1 MKKVFAIV
9 AVTLSLN
16 AFAEVPKEPIQEN
29 INYERK
35 GSSISVE
42 GLANRILDQVGKSK
56 YWIIN
61 VNDVEYAYSIRKLGS
76 GDVEYRGKQSDIDG
90 LVFLEVIGFKDGR
103 ELNNQLTVYRPSKYK
118 NAIYLEKFDRNEN
131 RPYQFNLSVD
141 SKGNLMMVNGLNDVR
156 YLTPADRL
164 KKPKTLKELGKK
176 FNF

>member
-1 MKKVFAIV
+1 MKKIFAIV

-16 AFAEVPKEPIQEN
+16 ALAEAPKEPIEQN
-29 INYERK
+29 LDYDRK
-35 GSSISVE
+35 GLSISVQ
-42 GLANRILDQVGKSK
+42 GLANRILDRAGKAK
-56 YWIIN
+56 YWVIN
-61 VNDVEYAYSIRKLGS
+61 LNDVEYAYSIRKLGS
-76 GDVEYRGKQSDIDG
+76 GDVEYKGKQSDIDG

-131 RPYQFNLSVD
+131 RPYQFNLSLD

-156 YLTPADRL
+156 YLIPSDKL
-164 KKPKTLKELGKK
+164 KEPKSLKELGKK